1 MSKTRQLLFCGL
13 LALMA
18 SIGVNT
24 MAQHIRGAL
33 EGTVADQSGAVL
45 SGAKVVVKNNATGSE
60 VATTTNDRGYFNVQN
75 LEAGI
80 YTVRIEQGGFR
91 NYLAKD
97 VNVKVGAVTPLTV
110 ALQVG
115 ATEQTVEVTATNT
128 EATVD
133 TSRATID
140 GVVTAKTIENLP
152 LNGRNFLD
160 LAQLEPGVQVRDGG
174 DFDPTKNQ
182 MVGVSVG
189 GRQGR
194 STRIQVD
201 GVDITDENVGTT
213 TTNLSNESIQE
224 FQVSRSSLDPSTDL
238 TSSGAINIV
247 TRSGGNQFH
256 GSGFSLFR
264 NESYAADLRTDPTT
278 PTTEKPSFERQNFG
292 GNFGGYFIK
301 DRLFWH
307 IEGERNRQ
315 NGQQFTSVPA
325 FDGFTG
331 NFPVPLRETNVGGRL
346 DFNATPNLKT
356 FYRFNHN
363 DNSGVTGFGLTDLA
377 AYANANFTNF
387 HVVGADYSTARWTH
401 SLRYS
406 YLNFNNAIVDANSQ
420 AGTPISLSTSGAPV
434 QIDIL
439 NQLTVGPDLL
449 APQQTFQDN
458 NQVKYDASVTTGN
471 HTTRFGAAYNRIK
484 IGGFASFLGN
494 GPRIRANYT
503 DTTIAAAEANGGADD
518 PLNFPLAS
526 LRLGNGLGFATENP
540 AHDLPFGG
548 SFNNRIAF
556 YGQDSWKIKP
566 NFTLNLGL
574 RYVFDS
580 NIANNDLART
590 PTLAQFSQDLAGKID
605 NPANL
610 FAPQAGFAWD
620 IFKDGKTVIRGGAG
634 LFYDS
639 NIFNNALFDR
649 GLSLPPGLAN
659 DTPTLSASNPR
670 LINPGTGD
678 CLFNITQYNST
689 PGNCVGGVNLLDES
703 LSLRDV
709 IAAAQNIQAVY
720 QQVSGALAANY
731 PPAGVPPL
739 FDQTLDTGNGL
750 LYNKYKRPYSIMF
763 NIGVQHEIK
772 PGLVLSVD
780 YLRNRGVHFGQL
792 IELNRVGAANTLN
805 VSTANAAINSTAN
818 NFQPRM
824 GVTPCAGMSGS
835 GAINCIIANGGSI
848 IDFASNDDFN
858 LDAGSALDG
867 FAFQGNNPNF
877 KTIGV
882 IAPVGLSTYNAL
894 TASLRGRLGAY
905 GPLKGTI
912 LTVSYSLSRFQTTG
926 GDSDAGFNSVSV
938 FNDAPTKFFGPSGLD
953 RTHQLTFSFLTDL
966 PMGFKVNTTTRFATA
981 LPSSVFLAPASASG
995 AAEIFFTDL
1004 DGDGS
1009 TGDPLPGTNR
1019 GAFGRD
1025 VGVAKLNQ
1033 LITAFNTSTGTG
1045 FTPAAQ
1051 ALIDAGLFTRDQLI
1065 ALGATINNGQA
1076 VSLAPSNQVGL
1087 DSFAN
1092 TDVRISKVFNFK
1104 ERVRVE
1110 PMVEIFNLFNVSNF
1124 DSPGNPMNNL
1134 LDGAVGSI
1142 NNTTSL
1148 NRFNRYGL
1156 GSGSF
1161 APGIPRAFQFGLRV
1175 GF

>member
-1 MSKTRQLLFCGL
+1 
-13 LALMA
+13 
-18 SIGVNT
+18 

-33 EGTVADQSGAVL
+33 EGTVADPNGAVL
-45 SGAKVVVKNNATGSE
+45 SGARVIVKSDATGAES
-60 VATTTNDRGYFNVQN
+60 TTTANDRGYFNVQN
-75 LEAGI
+75 LEAGV
-80 YTVRIEQGGFR
+80 YTVTIEQAGFR
-91 NYLAKD
+91 KYVAKD
-97 VNVKVGAVTPLTV
+97 VNVKVGAVTPLTI

-115 ATEQTVEVTATNT
+115 ATEQVVEVTATST
-128 EATVD
+128 EAAVD
-133 TSRATID
+133 TSRSTVD
-140 GVVTAKTIENLP
+140 GVITAKTIENLP

-224 FQVSRSSLDPSTDL
+224 FQVSRSTLDPSTDL
-238 TSSGAINIV
+238 TSSGAISIV
-247 TRSGGNQFH
+247 TRSGSNQFH
-256 GSGFSLFR
+256 GSGFSFFR
-264 NESYAADLRTDPTT
+264 NESYAADLRTDKTGD
-278 PTTEKPSFERQNFG
+278 KPPFERQNFG
-292 GNFGGYFIK
+292 GGLGGYIIK

-315 NGQQFTSVPA
+315 NGQQFTSTPA
-325 FDGFTG
+325 FPQFTN

-346 DFNATPNLKT
+346 DFNVSQNLKT

-363 DNSGVTGFGLTDLA
+363 DNIGVTGFGLTDLA
-377 AYANANFTNF
+377 AFANANFTNF
-387 HVVGADYSTARWTH
+387 HVVGADYNTARWTH

-406 YLNFNNAIVDANSQ
+406 YLNFNNSIVDANSQ
-420 AGTPISLSTSGAPV
+420 AGTPISLATAGAPV

-439 NQLTVGPDLL
+439 NQLTVGPDPL

-458 NQVKYDASVTTGN
+458 NQVKYDASAVKGN
-471 HTTRFGAAYNRIK
+471 NTIRFGASYNHIRA
-484 IGGFASFLGN
+484 GGFASFFGN
-494 GPRIRANYT
+494 GPRIRATYT
-503 DTTIAAAEANGGADD
+503 DATIAAATGFGGSGD
-518 PLNFPLAS
+518 PLNFPLSS
-526 LRLGNGLGFATENP
+526 LRLGNGLGFATEKP
-540 AHDLPFGG
+540 ADNLPFGG
-548 SFNNRIAF
+548 FFNNRIGV
-556 YGQDSWKIKP
+556 YGQDSWKVTP
-566 NFTLNLGL
+566 NFTLNFGL

-590 PTLAQFSQDLAGKID
+590 PLLAQFSPDLAGKID
-605 NPANL
+605 RPADL

-634 LFYDS
+634 IFYDS

-659 DTPTLSASNPR
+659 DTPTLSAGSPILTNPA
-670 LINPGTGD
+670 TGA
-678 CLFNITQYNST
+678 CLFDVTQYNSVA
-689 PGNCVGGVNLLDES
+689 GNCAGGVNLLGQP
-703 LSLRDV
+703 LKNV
-709 IAAAQNIQAVY
+709 IAAAQNIQAVF
-720 QQVSGALAANY
+720 QQVSTGLAANY

-739 FDQTLDTGNGL
+739 FNQTLDTGNGL

-763 NIGVQHEIK
+763 NIGVQREIK

-805 VSTANAAINSTAN
+805 VAAAQAAIAATANG
-818 NFQPRM
+818 F
-824 GVTPCAGMSGS
+824 TPCMGMTGS
-835 GAINCIIANGGSI
+835 SAIDCVIGAGGSI
-848 IDFASNDDFN
+848 TNFAGKG
-858 LDAGSALDG
+858 LDAGSGVDG

-877 KTIGV
+877 RTIGV

-905 GPLKGTI
+905 GPLKGST

-926 GDSDAGFNSVSV
+926 GDSDAGFLSASV

-953 RTHQLTFSFLTDL
+953 RTHQLAFSFLTEL
-966 PMGFKVNTTTRFATA
+966 PLGFKINSTTRISTGLSSSIFLPTATA
-981 LPSSVFLAPASASG
+981 NGVG
-995 AAEIFFTDL
+995 EIFFTDL

-1009 TGDPLPGTNR
+1009 VGDPLPGTNR
-1019 GAFGRD
+1019 GSFGRS
-1025 VGVAKLNQ
+1025 VGVTKLNQ
-1033 LITAFNTSTGTG
+1033 LIANFNNSVGTG
-1045 FTPAAQ
+1045 LTPAAQ
-1051 ALIDAGLFTRDQLI
+1051 ALINAGLFTNDQLV

-1076 VSLAPSNQVGL
+1076 ISPAPSNQVGL
-1087 DSFAN
+1087 DSFIN
-1092 TDVRISKVFNFK
+1092 TDVRISKTFGIK
-1104 ERVRVE
+1104 ERMRIE

-1124 DSPGNPMNNL
+1124 DSPGNPLTNL
-1134 LDGAVGSI
+1134 LDGSPGSI
-1142 NNTTSL
+1142 NGTTPL

-1161 APGIPRAFQFGLRV
+1161 APGIPRALQFGIRV